1 MKRRAFIA
9 APAFIGPALAARHP
23 IAEIER
29 MLARGD
35 VKGKL
40 TRDDLP
46 TPALCVDLDAFEA
59 NVTKMVAHAKNKG
72 RALRPHAKTHKC
84 SEIGRRLIR
93 AGAVGACAAKLAEA
107 EVLADAGVTGILL
120 TGASVGPTRIE
131 RAVRLARKHPDTIFS
146 VDSASNVDEMNAAA
160 RAAKI
165 RLNVAIDLYVGRRT
179 GILSGAPAL
188 GLAQQIDKLPG
199 LKLHG
204 IQAYAGHCAHIKGFA
219 ERKKGSTEQMA
230 EAISTRRMLEQAG
243 IACNWLSGGSTG
255 TYNIDCD
262 IDGLTELQPGSFMF
276 MDIDYNR
283 IGGQEGEVYRDFQ
296 NSLTVL
302 TSVISIPKDE
312 NPVVD
317 GGLKAF
323 STDKPFVPE
332 AKGLSGISYR
342 WGGDEHG
349 VLTLAADAPRLKLN
363 DRVEFLVPHCDPSV
377 NLYDRLF
384 ACRGQQVEAVWAID
398 ARGRGY

>member
-1 MKRRAFIA
+1 MQRRNFLA
-9 APAFIGPALAARHP
+9 APAFIGPALAARYSVN
-23 IAEIER
+23 EVER
-29 MLARGD
+29 FIARGD

-46 TPALCVDLDAFEA
+46 TPALTVDLDAFES
-59 NVTKMVAHAKNKG
+59 NVRKMQSHAKSKG

-84 SEIGRRLIR
+84 AEIGKRLIQ
-93 AGAVGACAAKLAEA
+93 AGAVGACCAKLGEAEA
-107 EVLADAGVTGILL
+107 LADAGVTGILL
-120 TGASVGPTRIE
+120 TGAAVGPSRVE
-131 RAVRLARKHPDTIFS
+131 RAIRLARKHPDTIFS
-146 VDSASNVDEMNAAA
+146 VDNASNADELNAAA
-160 RAAKI
+160 RAAKL

-179 GILSGAPAL
+179 GILPGQAAL

-230 EAISTRRMLEQAG
+230 EAIDTRRMLEKSG

-255 TYNIDCD
+255 TYNIDSD
-262 IDGLTELQPGSFMF
+262 IDGMTELQPGSYMF

-283 IGGQEGEVYRDFQ
+283 IGGQDGEIYRDFQ

-323 STDKPFVPE
+323 STDKPFTPE
-332 AKGLSGISYR
+332 PKNLPGVTYR

-349 VLTLAADAPRLKLN
+349 VLTLAVDARRLKLN

-377 NLYDRLF
+377 NLYDRIF
-384 ACRGQQVEAVWAID
+384 ACRGEQVEAVWAIT
-398 ARGRGY
+398 ARGRTY